1 MNPMT
6 YKAVIFDLDGTLLN
20 TIEDLLD
27 SMDVVLAEVGVAGH
41 DVELAKLYVGDGLR
55 NYVLRA
61 LPEAMRGDEALVAG
75 CCRRFAQEYAKRWS
89 VKTRAYD
96 GVAELLT
103 ELSRRGVPMAVLT
116 NKPDEFTQ
124 VIVRKLLGQWQF
136 AAVRGVGADGLKKPD
151 PAGALAIA
159 AALGILPAECLYVG
173 DTNTDMQTSTA
184 AGMFAVGAT
193 WGYRPAGELIAHGAK
208 VLIDRPSQLLDLLDA

>member
-1 MNPMT
+1 MT

-41 DVELAKLYVGDGLR
+41 GVELAKLYVGDGLR

-61 LPEAMRGDEALVAG
+61 LPEAMRGDEELVDR
-75 CCRRFAQEYAKRWS
+75 CCERFAQEYAKRWHA
-89 VKTRAYD
+89 KTRAYE

-103 ELSRRGVPMAVLT
+103 ELNRRSVPAAVLT
-116 NKPDEFTQ
+116 NKPDNFAQ
-124 VIVRKLLGQWQF
+124 VTVRRLLGRWQF

-151 PAGALAIA
+151 PAGAIAIA
-159 AALGILPAECLYVG
+159 AALGIPPAKCLYVG
-173 DTNTDMQTSTA
+173 DTNTDMQTATA
-184 AGMFAVGAT
+184 AGMYAVGAT
-193 WGYRPAGELIAHGAK
+193 WGYRPASELITHGAK
-208 VLIDRPSQLLDLLDA
+208 VLIDRPLQLLDLLDP

>member
-1 MNPMT
+1 MT

-61 LPEAMRGDEALVAG
+61 LPEAMRGDEALVAR

-103 ELSRRGVPMAVLT
+103 ELSRRHVPMAVLT

-136 AAVRGVGADGLKKPD
+136 AAVRGVGADGRKKPD

-159 AALGILPAECLYVG
+159 AGLGLRPVECLYVG
-173 DTNTDMQTSTA
+173 DTDTDMQTATS

-193 WGYRPAGELIAHGAK
+193 WGYRPASELLAHGAK
-208 VLIDRPSQLLDLLDA
+208 VLIDRPMQLLDLLGA

>member
-1 MNPMT
+1 MA

-89 VKTRAYD
+89 VKTHAYD

-116 NKPDEFTQ
+116 NKPDDFTQ
-124 VIVRKLLGQWQF
+124 LVVRKLLAKWQF

-159 AALGILPAECLYVG
+159 AALGVRPGECLYVG
-173 DTNTDMQTSTA
+173 DTNTDMQTARA
-184 AGMFAVGAT
+184 AGMCAVGAT
-193 WGYRPAGELIAHGAK
+193 WGYRPASELIANGAK
-208 VLIDRPSQLLDLLDA
+208 VLIDKPLQLLDLLDV